1 MTDACNDNDLNDFSE
16 DTPEGLTLSNLKKA
30 TFARTH
36 TTLLFAHSMIDSK
49 PDFKLSLVVTC
60 IDT

>member
-1 MTDACNDNDLNDFSE
+1 MRVMIMTSI
-16 DTPEGLTLSNLKKA
+16 KKA

-36 TTLLFAHSMIDSK
+36 TTLLFADSMIDSK